1 MNRSIRHFIVF
12 ALALS
17 CAATPVVAWA
27 FGAHTLESPDGFTT
41 IDVRYEEPQTE
52 NGIAFRVQR
61 HGKTVI
67 DCLVSMT
74 VNGIDLAEN
83 PGHPRFKTAGVER
96 TIEPVIPIKSEV
108 VEERYKELRLDYRK
122 GFSLI
127 FRAYNEGVAYRFVL
141 HEEGPL
147 RVDSERLQLRFGEND
162 RVYFPKEESFFSHN
176 ERPYLNLGL
185 TEIGP
190 EDFCSTPTLVAVED
204 GPKILITESGLVDY
218 PGLWLRGNDGAE
230 LEAIFPAYPKEC
242 RTDTTGLDHSK
253 VLQREEFLAQTEGP
267 RAFPWRVFT
276 IADRD
281 ADLLT
286 NQLVYLLAPPSEG
299 NDWDWIEPGWV
310 SLDWWGRRN
319 IYGVDFE
326 AGINTETHKYFV
338 DFCAEYGIR
347 YFLLDDGWSKRHDLL
362 SINEELDLQALL
374 EHARKKGVDIMLW
387 CYWHPLDREMER
399 VLDTFA
405 EWGVKGIKIDFMQTD
420 DQKMV
425 NFYHRVAKEAAK
437 RRLVIDLH
445 GSYKPAGLRR
455 TYPNV
460 LTREGLVEFEQ
471 NGWKDY
477 ANPEHHTTL
486 PFIRMVAGPMD
497 FLPGTVRNAQK
508 KNFRP
513 VGERPM
519 GLGTRAH
526 SVAQCILY
534 ESPLQMLPD
543 SPSDYYAADPCTR
556 FMTSVPVTWHE
567 TVPLEAEVG
576 NCVAIARRHGSDWY
590 LGAITDW
597 TPRELTLDLSFLG
610 SGTFHIQAVEDG
622 VNAGIRAIDHKH
634 TECTVTRDETL
645 KVQLAPGGGWAGI
658 LTPAT
663 GQP

>member
-1 MNRSIRHFIVF
+1 MNRLPLCLTVL
-12 ALALS
+12 ALLLS
-17 CAATPVVAWA
+17 CAATPVFAWVSTSR
-27 FGAHTLESPDGFTT
+27 TLESPDGATKIQVQCGDT
-41 IDVRYEEPQTE
+41 Q
-52 NGIAFRVQR
+52 NGIEFHVKR
-61 HGKTVI
+61 HEKIVV
-67 DCLVSMT
+67 DSLVSMT
-74 VNGIDLAEN
+74 VNGVNLAED
-83 PGHPRFKTAGVER
+83 PGIPTWKTAGVKR
-96 TIEPVIPIKSEV
+96 MLEPVVPVKSEII
-108 VEERYKELRLDYRK
+108 EERYKEIRFDYKK

-127 FRAYNEGVAYRFVL
+127 FRAYNQGVAYRFVV
-141 HEEGPL
+141 HRKGPL
-147 RVDSERLQLRFGEND
+147 RIDGERLRLRFGKND

-176 ERPYLNLGL
+176 ERPYLNLGVA
-185 TEIGP
+185 EIGP
-190 EDFCSTPTLVAVED
+190 EDFCSTPALVAVEN
-204 GPKILITESGLVDY
+204 GPKILITESALIDY
-218 PGLWLRGNDGAE
+218 PGLWLRGSDDATF
-230 LEAIFPAYPKEC
+230 EAIFPAYPKEL
-242 RTDTTGLDHSK
+242 RTETTGLDHSK
-253 VLQREEFLAQTEGP
+253 VLQREEFLTQTEGP
-267 RAFPWRVFT
+267 RTFPWRVFA

-286 NQLVYLLAPPSEG
+286 NQLVYLLAPPSEKS
-299 NDWDWIEPGWV
+299 DWSWIQPGWV

-319 IYGVDFE
+319 IHGVDFE

-362 SINEELDLQALL
+362 AVNKDIDLQALL
-374 EHARKKGVDIMLW
+374 KHARQKGVDIMLW
-387 CYWHPLDREMER
+387 CYWHALDRDMER

-420 DQKMV
+420 DRKMV
-425 NFYHRVAKEAAK
+425 DFYHRVAREAAK
-437 RRLVIDLH
+437 RKLVIDFH

-460 LTREGLVEFEQ
+460 LTREGLIEFEQ
-471 NGWKDY
+471 NGGRDY

-513 VGERPM
+513 VGDRPM

-576 NCVAIARRHGSDWY
+576 NTVAIARRHGNDWY
-590 LGAITDW
+590 IGAITDW
-597 TPRELTLDLSFLG
+597 TPRELTLKLSFLG
-610 SGTFHIQAVEDG
+610 PGTYRVQAVEDG
-622 VNAGIRAIDHKH
+622 LNAGIRAIDHKH
-634 TECTVTRDETL
+634 TERTVNSGKTL
-645 KVQLAPGGGWAGI
+645 KIRLAPGGGWAGK
-658 LTPAT
+658 LTRTSDRP
-663 GQP
+663 